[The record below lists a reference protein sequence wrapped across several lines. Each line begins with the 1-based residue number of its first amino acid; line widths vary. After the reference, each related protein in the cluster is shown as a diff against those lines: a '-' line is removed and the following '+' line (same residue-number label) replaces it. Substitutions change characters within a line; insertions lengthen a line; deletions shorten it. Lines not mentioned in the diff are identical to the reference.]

1 MARFKNTVS
10 GVVVDV
16 DASAAMR
23 LPGTWEALDAPQ
35 AEEPKKTTRK
45 RPSHKKSEPEPEP
58 DDEL

>member
-23 LPGTWEALDAPQ
+23 LPGSWEPLD
-35 AEEPKKTTRK
+35 EEPKKTARK
-45 RPSHKKSEPEPEP
+45 RPSKKTEPAPEPEP
-58 DDEL
+58 KSDDE